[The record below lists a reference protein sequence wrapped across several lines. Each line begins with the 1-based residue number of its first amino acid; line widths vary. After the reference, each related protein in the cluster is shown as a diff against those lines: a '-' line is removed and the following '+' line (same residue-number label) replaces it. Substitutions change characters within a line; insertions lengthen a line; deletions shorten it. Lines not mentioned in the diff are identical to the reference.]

1 MTATQVH
8 AHRRLADVGRWSL
21 DEFAG
26 LLGNV
31 FENSPWVAHKAWQR
45 RPFADLD
52 ELHLHMMAAVH
63 AADTARQRALLCAHP
78 ELGGREAQNGTLT
91 EASDSE
97 QASAGLKSLRGDEL
111 ARLDAL
117 NAAYRA
123 KHGFPF
129 IVCARHYTKAGIL
142 FELSRRTALDTEREM
157 AEALNQVAAITR
169 LRLDALFPL
178 D

>member
-8 AHRRLADVGRWSL
+8 AQRRLADVGRWSL

-26 LLGNV
+26 LLGDV
-31 FENSPWVAHKAWQR
+31 FENSPWVARKAWQR
-45 RPFADLD
+45 RPFADLG

-63 AADTARQRALLCAHP
+63 AADTAQQRALLCAHP
-78 ELGGREAQNGTLT
+78 ELGGREAQTGTLT

-97 QASAGLKSLRGDEL
+97 QASAGLKSLRADEL
-111 ARLDAL
+111 ARIDAL

-142 FELSRRTALDTEREM
+142 FELSRRAALDTEREM

>member
-1 MTATQVH
+1 MTAMQDH
-8 AHRRLADVGRWSL
+8 AQRRLADVGRWSL

-26 LLGNV
+26 LLGDV
-31 FENSPWVAHKAWQR
+31 FENSPWVARKAWQR

-63 AADTARQRALLCAHP
+63 AAEVPQQRALLCAHP
-78 ELGGREAQNGTLT
+78 ELAGREAQTGTLT
-91 EASDSE
+91 AASEVE
-97 QASAGLKSLRGDEL
+97 QAAAGLKSLRADE
-111 ARLDAL
+111 RERINTL

-129 IVCARHYTKAGIL
+129 IVCARHYTPAGIA

-157 AEALNQVAAITR
+157 AEALSQVAAIAR
-169 LRLDALFPL
+169 LRLGALFPL